1 MANEDQEEHIV
12 RLVASLDDGTYI
24 IQHPDGRLERKKSQ
38 TDWARLR
45 AMTEEEIEAAARAD
59 PEWEGLLDIDWSKAE
74 LVMPRRK
81 GAISIR
87 LDDDVLSYFK
97 SLGAGYQTRI
107 NAVLRHFMEQ
117 AQAKRK
123 RPED

>member
-38 TDWARLR
+38 TDWTRLR
-45 AMTEEEIEAAARAD
+45 AMTEKKIEAAARAD

-123 RPED
+123 RPEG